1 MVGGGCLT
9 AREVASSL
17 TGAPSL
23 ASPKASPGFWG
34 RWYRNKEK
42 RLWDAGLGSRG
53 SPSVGPGD
61 ASKQKS
67 AGRCPLHA
75 PRSRAKLQT
84 RGVSVPLEGTPA
96 CRSCQPPP
104 RWNAAPWHFQP
115 WLPVTPE
122 FLQES
127 RRPGKEDVRPQR
139 VLPVPTVQLE
149 GPHELETMQRLPVN
163 TAEHV
168 PVRLRG
174 KHSAG
179 PRALAQ
185 AWRVSCQPALRQQDN
200 RVILLRA
207 ETGQVGLC
215 APKAQEVKRTCLW
228 KSISPGASQK
238 PPQWEA
244 VQLRVERGSKK
255 TAF

>member
-1 MVGGGCLT
+1 MLPSRKALEDAPCM
-9 AREVASSL
+9 RP
-17 TGAPSL
+17 GA
-23 ASPKASPGFWG
+23 G
-34 RWYRNKEK
+34 
-42 RLWDAGLGSRG
+42 
-53 SPSVGPGD
+53 
-61 ASKQKS
+61 
-67 AGRCPLHA
+67 
-75 PRSRAKLQT
+75 AKLQT
-84 RGVSVPLEGTPA
+84 RGVSVPLEGTPS

-104 RWNAAPWHFQP
+104 RWNAGPWHFHP
-115 WLPVTPE
+115 RLPVTPE
-122 FLQES
+122 CLQES

-139 VLPVPTVQLE
+139 VLPVPTGQLE
-149 GPHELETMQRLPVN
+149 GPHELETMQRLPIN

-168 PVRLRG
+168 PIRLCG

-179 PRALAQ
+179 PWALAQ
-185 AWRVSCQPALRQQDN
+185 AWRVLCQPAPRQQDN

-215 APKAQEVKRTCLW
+215 APKAQEVKR
-228 KSISPGASQK
+228 KSISPRTSQK